1 MTFCH
6 NYFFFVSQ
14 FHVKYAYAVSKT
26 VTSFMQFQ
34 KNCHQF
40 HVQFQKKRS
49 LLSLVVVKPSVILQK
64 KTRLSGVNL
73 KACKKT
79 FFRVAKFWNSC
90 RFFFFFQ
97 NLSKFFFPDFFS
109 NLQFWIDFLCSIFF
123 RFLQIYGTTVDF
135 IKLKWNWQ
143 RFHWNYLKLFE
154 TICNCHSFTET
165 GCKKSSYWHKIS

>member
-26 VTSFMQFQ
+26 VTSFMKFQ

-40 HVQFQKKRS
+40 HVQFQKKLS

-64 KTRLSGVNL
+64 KKHDYQVWIWKL
-73 KACKKT
+73 AKKLFFELQNFETHAVFFFCNIFRT
-79 FFRVAKFWNSC
+79 FFCFLKLFLKFAVLN
-90 RFFFFFQ
+90 RFFMQYFF
-97 NLSKFFFPDFFS
+97 SFFP
-109 NLQFWIDFLCSIFF
+109 NLQHYSGFYQTQMKL
-123 RFLQIYGTTVDF
+123 TTVS
-135 IKLKWNWQ
+135 
-143 RFHWNYLKLFE
+143 LKLFE

-165 GCKKSSYWHKIS
+165 GWKK